1 MSVPVADLAVEG
13 VAAAAALG
21 SAALVVVVDVAGVLA
36 AFGSVAVLLVVDAA
50 AVLDAVFV
58 VVEDAVAG
66 FAADDEVLLG
76 KLFSSV
82 LFSFVIFVSSS
93 SRRTL
98 FSSSAV

>member
-21 SAALVVVVDVAGVLA
+21 SAALVVVVVAGVLA
-36 AFGSVAVLLVVDAA
+36 AFGSVAVLLVEDAA
-50 AVLDAVFV
+50 VVLDAVFV

-66 FAADDEVLLG
+66 FAAEDEVLLG

-82 LFSFVIFVSSS
+82 LFSFIILVSYS

>member
-21 SAALVVVVDVAGVLA
+21 SAAFVVVVVAGVLA
-36 AFGSVAVLLVVDAA
+36 AFGSVAVLLVEDAA

-82 LFSFVIFVSSS
+82 LFSFVIFVRSS